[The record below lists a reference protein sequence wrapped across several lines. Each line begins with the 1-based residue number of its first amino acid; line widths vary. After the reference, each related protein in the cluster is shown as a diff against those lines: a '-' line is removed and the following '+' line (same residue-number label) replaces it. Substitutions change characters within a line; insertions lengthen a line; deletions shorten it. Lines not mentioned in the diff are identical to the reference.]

1 MDATFTWAVQSLDCY
16 PQAQGEVDVV
26 FNVNWAVTG
35 VQEQDEKTYTGIAQ
49 GKTACTYQ
57 AGQSFTPYAS
67 LTQEQVLGWVFA
79 SIGAEGQAEA
89 EAWVQA
95 QIDAQINPAV
105 VMPPL
110 PWSA

>member
-26 FNVNWAVTG
+26 FNVNWTLTG
-35 VQEQDEKTYTGIAQ
+35 VQEQDAKTYTYVSQ
-49 GKTACTYQ
+49 GKTACTYT
-57 AGQSFTPYAS
+57 AGQPFTPYAS
-67 LTQEQVLGWVFA
+67 LTQEQVLGWVLA
-79 SIGAEGQAEA
+79 SLGTEGQAEA

-95 QIDAQINPAV
+95 QIDAQITPTVIQPA
-105 VMPPL
+105 L